1 MENELHWCS
10 DRFSTL
16 PKPMNTVAQLDPF
29 LELEFMVVVGAN
41 PNLNDEATD
50 IVG

>member
-16 PKPMNTVAQLDPF
+16 PKPMNTVAQLKPY
-29 LELEFMVVVGAN
+29 LEPESIVVVGAN
-41 PNLNDEATD
+41 PNPSDEATD
-50 IVG
+50 VVG